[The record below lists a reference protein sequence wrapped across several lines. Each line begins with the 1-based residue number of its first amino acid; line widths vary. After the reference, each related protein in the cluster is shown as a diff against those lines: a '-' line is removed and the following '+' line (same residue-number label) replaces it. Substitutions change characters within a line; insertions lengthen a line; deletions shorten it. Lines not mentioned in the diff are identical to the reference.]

1 MISSVGLKPASSSPS
16 SHIISYHLI
25 LPIIHLDPPPS
36 FHFSSRGT
44 SRVAP
49 PRRSQDCIC
58 PFGIGLDSMGAQSG
72 AEVYVSQSV
81 RQVVATSRNR
91 SCESLAPSMPVEFSA
106 AETEQGR
113 EQRGRGAV
121 SIIDLHQVQHFPNYH
136 HLTLSLSLSL
146 SLSERYT
153 FSDCF
158 YDLIPVSWKSKAKSL
173 LFLCYFG
180 KRSAKETPRHG

>member
-1 MISSVGLKPASSSPS
+1 MGETPLDYDSSAVQWAIQQSCSHLAFQLPSLSPPEWLVISSVGLKPASSSPS
-16 SHIISYHLI
+16 SSTTISSHLI
-25 LPIIHLDPPPS
+25 SSHLISSPYHPSRSPAILPLLE
-36 FHFSSRGT
+36 SRH
-44 SRVAP
+44 VAP

-113 EQRGRGAV
+113 EQRGGEPSR
-121 SIIDLHQVQHFPNYH
+121 
-136 HLTLSLSLSL
+136 
-146 SLSERYT
+146 
-153 FSDCF
+153 
-158 YDLIPVSWKSKAKSL
+158 
-173 LFLCYFG
+173 
-180 KRSAKETPRHG
+180 